1 MYQNGDS
8 RVNSGRRWW
17 RFLYSSGAWAT
28 GMGLVLFSVLVVAYE
43 NRYRTAVRQEIETS
57 LIAEQEVAASVAAQ
71 RLGSYIID
79 VTGKLRLMAGQ
90 AAAMGSCQGADSALE
105 RMARHDLARN
115 WVAAIYVV
123 EGDFAETRR
132 PRCTYRFDDDV
143 PDPAKADAAVGGRD
157 ADQWNEMASHL
168 AAYRADAALPCCISR
183 TLILS
188 NRRLGH
194 VLSAPI
200 VGPDGRPAGLVAALL
215 PVTFE
220 TDQLSVSSADSGK
233 GLWIF
238 TADSELLGDRYGA
251 TPEIAPVATLASS
264 DHRETLR
271 TDKWI
276 LTVTPVSHGAG
287 RPWSIVAAVP
297 THDFDRQVAARLGGP
312 WTRQLLVTL
321 ACGNFIGL
329 CVLLTLRHWREQVAV
344 FRVQAERDALT
355 DVYTRRFLDREAEM
369 LCRRYRQMGVL
380 MVDLNDFKRH
390 NDTLGHPTG
399 DHMLREA
406 AELLA
411 ESLRGE
417 DLVIRYGGDEFV
429 CLLPMADDQTLRTIE
444 LRIRGALQDFN
455 AVHAQSGITLSLAIG
470 RAAGA
475 SSRLDALIHEADQQ
489 MYADKARCKLNARLA
504 VAVGQDTSNG

>member
-1 MYQNGDS
+1 MS
-8 RVNSGRRWW
+8 SGRRWW
-17 RFLYSSGAWAT
+17 RFLYSSGGWAT
-28 GMGLVLFSVLVVAYE
+28 GVGLVLFSVVVVAYE
-43 NRYRTAVRQEIETS
+43 NRYRTAVKQEIETS

-90 AAAMGSCQGADSALE
+90 AAAMGSSQGADSALA
-105 RMARHDLARN
+105 RIARHDLSRN

-123 EGDFAETRR
+123 GSDFAETRR
-132 PRCTYRFDDDV
+132 PVCAYRFDDDV
-143 PDPAKADAAVGGRD
+143 PDPAASGAAADGCSE
-157 ADQWNEMASHL
+157 DQWDEVASHV
-168 AAYRADAALPCCISR
+168 AAYRGDAGLPCRISR
-183 TLILS
+183 TLVLS

-194 VLSAPI
+194 VLTVSI
-200 VGPDGRPAGLVAALL
+200 VGCDGRAAGLVAALL

-220 TDQLSVSSADSGK
+220 TDLLRGSSSDSDK

-238 TADSELLGDRYGA
+238 TAESELLGDRYGA
-251 TPEIAPVATLASS
+251 TPEIAPVVTLASS
-264 DHRETLR
+264 DRRETLR
-271 TDKWI
+271 TDKWV

-287 RPWSIVAAVP
+287 HPWSIVAAVP
-297 THDFDRQVAARLGGP
+297 TRDFDRQVAARLGGP

-369 LCRRYRQMGVL
+369 LCRRYRRMGVL
-380 MVDLNDFKRH
+380 MVDLNDFKRQ

-399 DHMLREA
+399 DQMLREA
-406 AELLA
+406 AELLSQ
-411 ESLRGE
+411 SLRSE

-444 LRIRGALQDFN
+444 HRIRGALQDFN
-455 AVHAQSGITLSLAIG
+455 AIHAQSGMTLSLAIG
-470 RAAGA
+470 CAAGA

-489 MYADKARCKLNARLA
+489 MYADKARCKTHTRPA
-504 VAVGQDTSNG
+504 VAAAQETSNG